1 VVGWAKVVTTP
12 PDLDLVH
19 GKTSDLTDL
28 KKRFRPRPLAQ
39 FLLEE
44 HSTHRDAPR
53 LLPYVRAEAAP
64 SKTPGRRLCSVTG
77 LLGKYRDLSSG
88 LAYATHAAAEQLKD
102 TPPSWLQ
109 LSGNAPYY
117 EAVRIIKKE
126 AT

>member
-1 VVGWAKVVTTP
+1 M
-12 PDLDLVH
+12 DH
-19 GKTSDLTDL
+19 G
-28 KKRFRPRPLAQ
+28 RRRPVARA
-39 FLLEE
+39 
-44 HSTHRDAPR
+44 RARGDR
-53 LLPYVRAEAAP
+53 VRAEAAP

-77 LLGKYRDLSSG
+77 LLGKYRDPSSG

-102 TPPSWLQ
+102 TPPPWLQ